1 MPTHAPSGQLKARLK
16 RASASQRAVGAIGG
30 VAAGLAVL
38 YGVVELLLE
47 GHFDYVFV
55 AMEVG
60 LPSPFPD
67 PPPAPRPRPA
77 TSHRSQRPFRGTR
90 EPPPPPRVG
99 AAGGAGPPG

>member
-1 MPTHAPSGQLKARLK
+1 MPTHAPGGQLKARLK
-16 RASASQRAVGAIGG
+16 RTSASQRAVGAIGG

-60 LPSPFPD
+60 LPSPSPS
-67 PPPAPRPRPA
+67 PPRPRPA
-77 TSHRSQRPFRGTR
+77 PPAPRRPTGRKTGARGN
-90 EPPPPPRVG
+90 PRLGG